1 MSLTELPVPDH
12 AHAMRLVGHSD
23 QGGRP
28 DAMQMMVHAGH
39 AYIGHLFSGGFSVLD
54 VRDPRQVR
62 PVHFEPAPP
71 NTWNIHLQTAD
82 DLLLVVHA
90 KDLWAEFRDESAY
103 YGGSVGTKLA
113 GSERN
118 WSAGMAIYD
127 ISRPEAPRR
136 IGFLPVE
143 GVGVHRIWYTGGRWA
158 YVSALPDG
166 YSDYILLTID
176 LADPA
181 NPVEAGRFWLPGMH
195 AAGGEDPTWDAQR
208 WRYALHHAIVS
219 GDTAYASW
227 RDGGLT
233 LLDVSDRTRPELI
246 AHRNWSPPY
255 GGGTHTSLPLPA
267 RDLLLVADE
276 ATGDDLADGLKHT
289 WIFDIREPS
298 NPISIATL
306 PTPDDADYASKGA
319 HFGPH
324 NLHEN
329 RPGSFQSDALVFGTY
344 QNAGVRVVDISDPYR
359 PAEVGALVPPA
370 PGRMVDTR
378 PDRPQVVQTAD
389 VFVTADGLVHLTDY
403 NAGLY
408 IAEYTG

>member
-1 MSLTELPVPDH
+1 MPDH
-12 AHAMRLVGHSD
+12 ARAMRLVAHSD

-28 DAMQMMVHAGH
+28 DAMQMMVYRDH

-54 VRDPRQVR
+54 VSDPRHVR
-62 PVHFEPAPP
+62 PVHFEAAPA

-90 KDLWAEFRDESAY
+90 KDLWAQFRNESEY

-113 GSERN
+113 GAHRD
-118 WSAGMAIYD
+118 WSAGLAVYD
-127 ISRPEAPRR
+127 ISRPSAPRY

-143 GVGVHRIWYTGGRWA
+143 GVGVHRIWYPGGRWA

-166 YSDYILLTID
+166 YTDYILLTID
-176 LADPA
+176 LADPS
-181 NPVEAGRFWLPGMH
+181 NPVEVGRFWLPGMH
-195 AAGGEDPTWDAQR
+195 TAGGEEPTWDAQR
-208 WRYALHHAIVS
+208 WRYALHHAIIS

-233 LLDVSDRTRPELI
+233 LVDISDPARPQLI
-246 AHRNWSPPY
+246 VHRNWSPPY

-267 RDLLLVADE
+267 RDLLIVADE
-276 ATGDDLADGLKHT
+276 ATGDALADGLKHN
-289 WIFDIREPS
+289 WIFDIRDPT
-298 NPISIATL
+298 NPVSIATL
-306 PTPDDADYASKGA
+306 PTPDDADYAAKGA

-329 RPGSFQSDALVFGTY
+329 RPGSFVSDTVIFATY
-344 QNAGVRVVDISDPYR
+344 QNAGVRVFDVADPYR
-359 PAEVGALVPPA
+359 PREVGALVPPPPA
-370 PGRMVDTR
+370 RLIDSR
-378 PDRPQVVQTAD
+378 PNRPRVVQTAD
-389 VFVTADGLVHLTDY
+389 VFVTGDGLVFLTDY

-408 IAEYTG
+408 IAEYEGPAS